1 MSHLGIVGLLGAL
14 TLGSVAREGREARW
28 LRFPPYRSTDAETA
42 DPWTLEGRLGL
53 VQIERA
59 AQQTN
64 TSSPLIRLNFG
75 LPGNVELL
83 SEFEYR
89 ADESRVGDAAIG
101 FKWVPLFRS
110 VSVGLETLALLPLPQ
125 EGGAGIESTFLTT
138 IRYGV
143 LRVHVNA
150 GAFYDSRPAQPE
162 RGWKSG
168 VIGEARLGRL
178 RPGVELFAKRVRS
191 EPVEMSAGPGVIADV
206 GPFDVRTGL
215 DVGLTRTAPDLRV
228 SLWVTSKFRL
238 R

>member
-1 MSHLGIVGLLGAL
+1 MSHVGILGLLGAIAL
-14 TLGSVAREGREARW
+14 WPRAEELGQAPS
-28 LRFPPYRSTDAETA
+28 LLFPPYRSTDAETA
-42 DPWTLEGRLGL
+42 DRWTLEGRLGL
-53 VQIERA
+53 VQIERDA
-59 AQQTN
+59 HHNN

-75 LPGNVELL
+75 LPGNVEVV

-89 ADESRVGDAAIG
+89 ADESRVSDAAIG
-101 FKWVPLFRS
+101 FKWVPFFRS
-110 VSVGLETLALLPLPQ
+110 VSVGVETLALLPLPQ
-125 EGGAGIESTFLTT
+125 EGGAGIESSFLTT
-138 IRYGV
+138 IRSGV

-150 GAFYDSRPAQPE
+150 GAFYDGRPAQPE

-191 EPVEMSAGPGVIADV
+191 EPVQMSAGPGIIADV

>member
-1 MSHLGIVGLLGAL
+1 MNHLGILAFLGAVIP
-14 TLGSVAREGREARW
+14 GSIHREGQVARW
-28 LRFPPYRSTDAETA
+28 LRFPPYHSTDAETA

-53 VQIERA
+53 VQIERD
-59 AQQTN
+59 AQHNN

-75 LPGNVELL
+75 LPGNVEIV

-89 ADESRVGDAAIG
+89 TDERRVGDAAIG
-101 FKWVPLFRS
+101 FKWVPFFRS
-110 VSVGLETLALLPLPQ
+110 VSVGIETLALLPLPQ

-138 IRYGV
+138 IRSGV
-143 LRVHVNA
+143 LHVHVNA
-150 GAFYDSRPAQPE
+150 GAFYDGRPAQPE

-191 EPVEMSAGPGVIADV
+191 EPVEMSAGPGIIADA